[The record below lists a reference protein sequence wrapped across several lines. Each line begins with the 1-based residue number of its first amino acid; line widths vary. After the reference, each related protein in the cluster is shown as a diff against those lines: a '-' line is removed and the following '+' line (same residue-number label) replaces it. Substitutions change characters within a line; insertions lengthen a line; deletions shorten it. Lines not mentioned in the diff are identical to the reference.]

1 MDNVKRVQNL
11 SRVLNSKVLIYPD
24 PVFEK
29 FTEKDAIK
37 YYKSDYLTLNGK
49 NLNRASQDSDMRVR
63 IGSKF
68 CNITSLSLNQLTCKP
83 PEEQP
88 PAWINGVETYDEY
101 PEVVVMVGNN
111 LEYKIGK
118 LSYTGPG
125 EGQLPKPI
133 MIGVAVGAGVLLF
146 IVIGI
151 LILYRRKSTES
162 SRVLKNM
169 QEVYVKKY
177 VNKILKVYIL
187 HTKLQF
193 VYFLFTAN
201 GRVGIACGS

>member
-24 PVFEK
+24 PVLEQ

-88 PAWINGVETYDEY
+88 PGKNIYICLHIYESAVCLLIFLKIFSALINGVESYDEY
-101 PEVVVMVGNN
+101 PDVVVMIGNN

-125 EGQLPKPI
+125 EGQLPKPV

-169 QEVYVKKY
+169 QEV
-177 VNKILKVYIL
+177 
-187 HTKLQF
+187 
-193 VYFLFTAN
+193 
-201 GRVGIACGS
+201 C

>member
-1 MDNVKRVQNL
+1 MWCIILTWQNL
-11 SRVLNSKVLIYPD
+11 Y
-24 PVFEK
+24 E
-29 FTEKDAIK
+29 
-37 YYKSDYLTLNGK
+37 
-49 NLNRASQDSDMRVR
+49 
-63 IGSKF
+63 
-68 CNITSLSLNQLTCKP
+68 CNIFQRLKLKLFWNF
-83 PEEQP
+83 
-88 PAWINGVETYDEY
+88 YR
-101 PEVVVMVGNN
+101 NN

-169 QEVYVKKY
+169 QEVCMF
-177 VNKILKVYIL
+177 
-187 HTKLQF
+187 KL
-193 VYFLFTAN
+193 
-201 GRVGIACGS
+201 C